1 MELAAGLLLGSTL
14 TSQQLPPRA
23 ALMRKYL
30 PPRIEASDHV
40 VGAITLSALV
50 KKGMEGQMQESILHL
65 QHEPNLNMDYVIC
78 QVMPNCCSILICSG
92 LKPSRCP
99 DSWQWHYCSLEYACR
114 AHLSREALPA
124 DCDAH
129 WGEGLTGSLWLDTL
143 PKDYSGIN

>member
-40 VGAITLSALV
+40 GAITLSALV
-50 KKGMEGQMQESILHL
+50 KKGMEGRMQESILHL

-99 DSWQWHYCSLEYACR
+99 DS
-114 AHLSREALPA
+114 
-124 DCDAH
+124 
-129 WGEGLTGSLWLDTL
+129 
-143 PKDYSGIN
+143 